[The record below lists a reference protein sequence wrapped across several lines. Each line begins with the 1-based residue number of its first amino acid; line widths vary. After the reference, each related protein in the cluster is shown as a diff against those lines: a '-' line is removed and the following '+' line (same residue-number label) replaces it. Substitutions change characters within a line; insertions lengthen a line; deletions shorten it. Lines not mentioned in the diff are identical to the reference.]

1 MRYFFTLI
9 RIVFFLFFFVPI
21 VFAQTR
27 EITGTVQSSTGETL
41 PGATVFITGTN
52 TATITDADG
61 KFTIAAQNGQT
72 LRVSFIGYLPSD
84 IAVTDQSSYT
94 IQMAED
100 AQNLEEFVVI
110 GYQSVR
116 RSDLT
121 GATGI
126 VDAQNVNKRIA
137 RSVPETLQGMTPGV
151 AVRSGGAP
159 GQEAVVN
166 IRGLSTLFGNASP
179 LYVIDGM
186 LADANTTVNPN
197 DVETIQVLKDASAA
211 AIYGSRAANGVI
223 IITTKKGKEGPLK
236 VEGSVRVGLSTLP
249 KRWDMM
255 NAQEY
260 VATNK
265 SAYQAAGY
273 ALQPAVAAYN
283 GAVNT
288 NWADQ
293 LLQTGSIQDYNISL
307 SGGGKD
313 SKFLIS
319 GAYFADEGVL
329 KARDFQRAS
338 FRINTEATRSKFTFG
353 ENLMIS
359 SSERNA
365 PFQGGFAEGN
375 AWYDIWTS
383 LPIIPVQS
391 ADLTSTSNPGGWGY
405 GSFNARSYAR
415 NQVAIND
422 ITKSTSNFFKV
433 LGNAY
438 LDYKILKNVTYRFN
452 AGLETSFD
460 KVNDIRKEGLWYWN
474 QSPEFSSVAQTR
486 SQFLSYLFEHTL
498 NFNFAF
504 SKHTLNG
511 VVGYTQQT
519 IRNESVGGR
528 RLQLGIYGGDYFTT
542 INSASGGMTAT
553 GTRSQTLINSAL
565 GRLNYNYDEKYYLT
579 LTFRADKDSRFSP
592 AHRTGY
598 FPSAAA
604 SWKISNEKF
613 FKSDIISE
621 LKLRG
626 SYGILG
632 SANLSNYQ
640 FTGFLN
646 QAPRAVF
653 GSDQTEF
660 PGATQARLVYEDIK
674 WEQKA
679 TTNIGA
685 DLVLFNNKLAITV
698 DAFRSVAKD
707 VLLSLPLPAYIGNL
721 QGDPLVNIGSIENK
735 GIELDLS
742 YRQTSGRFTWSVAPN
757 FSLIR
762 NKLLALGNLGVDEET
777 GEPRNYIQSG
787 NTRSQVGRSIGEYYL
802 IKTDGLFQNNEEIVA
817 HKAQAS
823 YAKPGDVRYVNRV
836 DQGTNDDINDRDR
849 TFAGSPWPKL
859 TSGLI
864 LNGTWSGISL
874 NIQFYGAFGQKLY
887 NDVKREIDGM
897 GYSNYRR
904 DINPWTPENTD
915 TDFPRLGVSY
925 STGAAGDP
933 ASADRGIVSN
943 VRANT
948 DRWLEN
954 GSYLRLRNVELAYAI
969 PKTVTDKL
977 AIVNARVYVS
987 AQNLLT
993 FSKYSGLDPDVVG
1006 ANFNLEPGVDLGSY
1020 PSSRIISVGL
1030 NLGF

>member
-1 MRYFFTLI
+1 MRYSYTLFQI
-9 RIVFFLFFFVPI
+9 ALLLIFCVKFASAQDRQISGIV
-21 VFAQTR
+21 QTA
-27 EITGTVQSSTGETL
+27 TGEVL
-41 PGATVFITGTN
+41 PGATVLVAGT
-52 TATITDADG
+52 TAATITDAEG
-61 KFTIAAQNGQT
+61 KFSIAAQNGQT
-72 LRVSFIGYLPSD
+72 LRISFIGYLASD
-84 IAVTDQSSYT
+84 IPVTDQTSYT
-94 IQMAED
+94 VQLAED

-126 VDAQNVNKRIA
+126 IDAQNTNKRIA
-137 RSVPETLQGMTPGV
+137 RSVPEALQGMTPGV
-151 AVRSGGAP
+151 AVRNGGAP

-223 IITTKKGKEGPLK
+223 IITTKKGKEGALK
-236 VEGSVRVGLSTLP
+236 VDASLRLGVSSLP

-255 NAQEY
+255 NAQEF
-260 VATNK
+260 VATNTR
-265 SAYQAAGY
+265 AYQAAGY
-273 ALQPAVAAYN
+273 ALQPAVASYN

-288 NWADQ
+288 NWADE
-293 LLQTGSIQDYNISL
+293 LLQTGSIQDYNVSL

-313 SKFLIS
+313 SKYLIS
-319 GAYFADEGVL
+319 GSYFADEGVL
-329 KARDFQRAS
+329 KARNFQRGS
-338 FRINTEATRSKFTFG
+338 MRINTEATRNKFTFG

-359 SSERNA
+359 STQRNA

-391 ADLTSTSNPGGWGY
+391 ADLVSNSNPGGWGY
-405 GSFNARSYAR
+405 GSFNARSFSR
-415 NQVAIND
+415 NQLAIND
-422 ITKSTSNFFKV
+422 ITKTNYNFFKV
-433 LGNAY
+433 LGNAFV
-438 LDYKILKNVTYRFN
+438 DYKILKGVSYRFN
-452 AGLETSFD
+452 TGLETSFD
-460 KVNDIRKEGLWYWN
+460 KTNNLRKEGLWYWN
-474 QSPEFSSVAQTR
+474 QSPEFSSVGETR
-486 SQFLSYLFEHTL
+486 AQFLSYLFEHTL
-498 NFNFAF
+498 NFNFTF
-504 SKHTLNG
+504 NKHNLNG

-519 IRNESVGGR
+519 IQNDDVGGR
-528 RLQLGIYGGDYFTT
+528 RLQLGFFGGEYFTT
-542 INSASGGMTAT
+542 INAASGGMTAT

-565 GRLNYNYDEKYYLT
+565 GRLNYNFAEKYYLT
-579 LTFRADKDSRFSP
+579 FTFRADKDSRFSP

-604 SWKISNEKF
+604 SWKISNEDF
-613 FKSDIISE
+613 FKSDIVTE
-621 LKLRG
+621 LKMRG

-653 GSDQTEF
+653 GSGQTEF

-685 DLVLFNNKLAITV
+685 DLVLFNNKLAVTI

-707 VLLSLPLPAYIGNL
+707 VLLSLPLPLYIGNL

-735 GIELDLS
+735 GVELDFS
-742 YRQTSGRFTWSVAPN
+742 YRQTSGPFTWSVAPN
-757 FSLIR
+757 FSIIR
-762 NKLLALGNLGVDEET
+762 NKVLELGNLGVDEET

-802 IKTDGLFQNNEEIVA
+802 IKTDGLFQNDEEIQA
-817 HKAQAS
+817 HKAQAA

-849 TFAGSPWPKL
+849 TFAGSPWPKF

-864 LNGTWSGISL
+864 LNGTWSGLSL
-874 NIQFYGAFGQKLY
+874 NVQFYGAFGQKIY
-887 NDVKREIDGM
+887 NDVRRDLDGM

-904 DINPWTPENTD
+904 GINPWAPGNTD

-925 STGAAGDP
+925 STGATGDP

-943 VRANT
+943 VRGNT

-954 GSYLRLRNVELAYAI
+954 GSYLRLRNIELSYSI
-969 PKTVTDKL
+969 PERLTGKL
-977 AIVNARVYVS
+977 SLSNARVYVS
-987 AQNLLT
+987 AQNLAT
-993 FSKYSGLDPDVVG
+993 FTKYTGLDPDVVG
-1006 ANFNLEPGVDLGSY
+1006 ANFNLEPGVDLGGY
-1020 PSSRIISVGL
+1020 PSSRILSFGL

>member
-1 MRYFFTLI
+1 MPNRYTLI
-9 RIVFFLFFFVPI
+9 QMVIFLLLFHWI
-21 VFAQTR
+21 ASAQSR
-27 EITGTVQSSTGETL
+27 EITGVVQTATGETL
-41 PGATVFITGTN
+41 PGATVIIVGTN
-52 TATITDADG
+52 SATITDADG
-61 KFTIAAQNGQT
+61 KFSLTAENGQI
-72 LRVSFIGYLPSD
+72 LRISFIGFLTSEMPVSE
-84 IAVTDQSSYT
+84 QSTYT
-94 IQMAED
+94 IQLAED

-121 GATGI
+121 GATGVI
-126 VDAQNVNKRIA
+126 DAENTSKRIA
-137 RSVPETLQGMTPGV
+137 RSVPEALQGMTPGV
-151 AVRSGGAP
+151 AVRNGGAP

-223 IITTKKGKEGPLK
+223 IITTKKGKEGALK
-236 VEGSVRVGLSTLP
+236 VDASVRVGISSLP

-255 NAQEY
+255 NAAEY
-260 VATNK
+260 VATNTR
-265 SAYQAAGY
+265 AYQAAGY
-273 ALQPAVAAYN
+273 ALQPAVSGYN
-283 GAVNT
+283 GAVDT
-288 NWADQ
+288 NWADE
-293 LLQTGSIQDYNISL
+293 LLHTGSIQDYNVSL

-313 SKFLIS
+313 SKYLIS
-319 GAYFADEGVL
+319 GSYFADEGVL
-329 KARDFQRAS
+329 KARNFKRGS
-338 FRINTEATRSKFTFG
+338 MRINTEATRNKFTFG

-359 SSERNA
+359 STERNA

-375 AWYDIWTS
+375 AWYDMWTS
-383 LPIIPVQS
+383 LPIIPVQNG
-391 ADLTSTSNPGGWGY
+391 DLVSTSNPGGWGY
-405 GSFNARSYAR
+405 GSFNARSFSR
-415 NQVAIND
+415 NQVAVND
-422 ITKSTSNFFKV
+422 ITKTTSNFFKV

-438 LDYKILKNVTYRFN
+438 LDYKILKGVSYRFN
-452 AGLETSFD
+452 AGFETSFD
-460 KVNDIRKEGLWYWN
+460 KTNDVRKDGLWYWN
-474 QSPEFSSVAQTR
+474 QSPDFSSVGENRA
-486 SQFLSYLFEHTL
+486 QFLSYLFEHTL
-498 NFNFAF
+498 NFNFTF
-504 SKHTLNG
+504 NKHTLNG

-519 IRNESVGGR
+519 IRNDALGGR
-528 RLQLGIYGGDYFTT
+528 RLQLGVYGGDYFTT
-542 INSASGGMTAT
+542 INSASGGMTAS

-565 GRLNYNYDEKYYLT
+565 GRLNYNFAEKYYLT
-579 LTFRADKDSRFSP
+579 FTFRADKDSRFSP

-604 SWKISNEKF
+604 SWKISNEEF
-613 FKSDIISE
+613 FKSDIITE
-621 LKLRG
+621 FKLRG
-626 SYGILG
+626 SYGVLG

-653 GSDQTEF
+653 GTEQTEF

-685 DLVLFNNKLAITV
+685 DLVLFNNKLAITI

-707 VLLSLPLPAYIGNL
+707 VLLSLPLPLYIGNL

-735 GIELDLS
+735 GVELDIA
-742 YRQTSGRFTWSVAPN
+742 YRQTSGAFTWSVAPN
-757 FSLIR
+757 FSIIR
-762 NKLLALGNLGVDEET
+762 NKLLSLGNLGVDEET

-802 IKTDGLFQNNEEIVA
+802 IKTDGLFQSNEEVQA
-817 HKAQAS
+817 HGAQAA
-823 YAKPGDVRYVNRV
+823 YAKPGDIRYVNRI
-836 DQGTNDDINDRDR
+836 DQGTNNDINDRDR
-849 TFAGSPWPKL
+849 TFAGTPWPKL
-859 TSGLI
+859 TTGLI
-864 LNGTWSGISL
+864 LNGTWSGFAL
-874 NIQFYGAFGQKLY
+874 NVQFYGAFGQKLY
-887 NDVKREIDGM
+887 NDVRREIDGM

-904 DINPWTPENTD
+904 GIDPWTPDNTD

-925 STGAAGDP
+925 ATGSAGDP
-933 ASADRGIVSN
+933 ASADQGIISN
-943 VRANT
+943 VRGNT

-954 GSYLRLRNVELAYAI
+954 GSYLRIRNVEISYTI
-969 PKTVTDKL
+969 PEKITGKL
-977 AIVNARVYVS
+977 SVSNARVNIS

-993 FSKYSGLDPDVVG
+993 LTKYTGLDPDVVG

>member
-1 MRYFFTLI
+1 MRYSFTLI
-9 RIVFFLFFFVPI
+9 NFPI
-21 VFAQTR
+21 LLLLLTVAAYAQDRTV
-27 EITGTVQSSTGETL
+27 TGVVQTATGESL
-41 PGATVFITGTN
+41 PGATIIVAGTN
-52 TATITDADG
+52 AATISDPDG
-61 KFTIAAQNGQT
+61 KFSIAAQNGQS

-84 IAVTDQSSYT
+84 IPVTDQTTYT
-94 IQMAED
+94 IQLAED
-100 AQNLEEFVVI
+100 AQNLQEFVVI

-126 VDAQNVNKRIA
+126 IDTQNTSKRIA
-137 RSVPETLQGMTPGV
+137 RSIPEALQGATPGV
-151 AVRSGGAP
+151 TVRNGGAP

-223 IITTKKGKEGPLK
+223 IITTKKGKEGTLQ
-236 VEGSVRVGLSTLP
+236 VAASARFGISSLP

-260 VATNK
+260 VATNTQ
-265 SAYQAAGY
+265 AYQNAGY
-273 ALQPAVAAYN
+273 ALQPSVANYN

-288 NWADQ
+288 NWADE

-313 SKFLIS
+313 SKYLIS
-319 GAYFADEGVL
+319 GSYFGDEGVL

-338 FRINTEATRSKFTFG
+338 VRINTEATRSKFTFG

-359 SSERNA
+359 STERNT

-391 ADLTSTSNPGGWGY
+391 ADLASTSNPGGWGY
-405 GSFNARSYAR
+405 GSFNARSFAR
-415 NQVAIND
+415 NQAAIND
-422 ITKSTSNFFKV
+422 ITKTSYNFFKV

-438 LDYKILKNVTYRFN
+438 IDYKILKNLTYRFN

-460 KVNDIRKEGLWYWN
+460 KTNDLRKEGLWYWN
-474 QSPEFSSVAQTR
+474 QSPEFSSVGQTR
-486 SQFLSYLFEHTL
+486 AQFLSYLFEHTL
-498 NFNFAF
+498 NFNFNIN
-504 SKHTLNG
+504 KHTFNG

-519 IRNESVGGR
+519 IRNDNVGGR
-528 RLQLGIYGGDYFTT
+528 RLQLGVYGGDYFTT

-565 GRLNYNYDEKYYLT
+565 GRLNYNYAEKYYLT
-579 LTFRADKDSRFSP
+579 FTFRADKDSRFSP

-604 SWKISNEKF
+604 SWKVSNEEF
-613 FKSDIISE
+613 FKSDIITE

-653 GSDQTEF
+653 GSGQNEF

-685 DLVLFNNKLAITV
+685 DLTLFNNKLAITV

-707 VLLSLPLPAYIGNL
+707 VLLSLPLPLYIGNL

-735 GIELDLS
+735 GIELDLA
-742 YRQTSGRFTWSVAPN
+742 YRHTSGPFTWSVAPN
-757 FSLIR
+757 VSLIR
-762 NKLLALGNLGVDEET
+762 NKILELGNLGVDEET
-777 GEPRNYIQSG
+777 GQPRNYIQSG

-802 IKTDGLFQNNEEIVA
+802 IKTDGLFQSDEEIQA
-817 HKAQAS
+817 HGAQAS
-823 YAKPGDVRYVNRV
+823 YAKPGDIRYINSV
-836 DQGTNDDINDRDR
+836 DQNTNDDINDRDR
-849 TFAGSPWPKL
+849 TFAGTPWPKL
-859 TSGLI
+859 TTGLI
-864 LNGTWSGISL
+864 LNGTYSGFSL
-874 NIQFYGAFGQKLY
+874 NVQFYGAFGQKIY
-887 NDVKREIDGM
+887 NDVRREIDGM

-904 DINPWTPENTD
+904 DIDPWTPEHTD

-933 ASADRGIVSN
+933 ASADRGIISN
-943 VRANT
+943 VRSNT

-954 GSYLRLRNVELAYAI
+954 GSYLRLRNVELAYSLPETI
-969 PKTVTDKL
+969 TSKL
-977 AIVNARVYVS
+977 SLSNARIYVS

-993 FSKYSGLDPDVVG
+993 FTKYKGLDPDVVG
-1006 ANFNLEPGVDLGSY
+1006 ANVNLEPGVDLGGY
-1020 PSSRIISVGL
+1020 PSSRIISFGL
-1030 NLGF
+1030 NFGF

>member
-1 MRYFFTLI
+1 MRYTYTLFQTLA
-9 RIVFFLFFFVPI
+9 FFLASFGMAI
-21 VFAQTR
+21 AQGR
-27 EITGTVQSSTGETL
+27 DITGVVQTATGEAL
-41 PGATVFITGTN
+41 PGATVLIAGTN
-52 TATITDADG
+52 TATITDAEG
-61 KFTIAAQNGQT
+61 KFSVNAQTGQT
-72 LRVSFIGYLPSD
+72 LRISFIGYLASD
-84 IAVTDQSSYT
+84 VPVTEQTAYT
-94 IQMAED
+94 IQLAED

-126 VDAQNVNKRIA
+126 IDAQNTNKRIA
-137 RSVPETLQGMTPGV
+137 RSVPEALQGMTPGV
-151 AVRSGGAP
+151 AVRNGGAP

-236 VEGSVRVGLSTLP
+236 VEATARVGISSLP

-260 VATNK
+260 VATNTR
-265 SAYQAAGY
+265 AYQAAGY
-273 ALQPAVAAYN
+273 ALQPAVANYN

-293 LLQTGSIQDYNISL
+293 LLQTGSIQDYNINL

-338 FRINTEATRSKFTFG
+338 VRINTEATRNKFTFG

-359 SSERNA
+359 STERNT

-405 GSFNARSYAR
+405 GSFNARSFAR

-422 ITKSTSNFFKV
+422 ITKTTYNFFKV

-438 LDYKILKNVTYRFN
+438 LDYKILDGLSYRFN
-452 AGLETSFD
+452 VGLETSFD
-460 KVNDIRKEGLWYWN
+460 KTNNVRKEGLWYWN
-474 QSPEFSSVAQTR
+474 QSPDFSSVGQNRA
-486 SQFLSYLFEHTL
+486 QFLSYLFEHTL
-498 NFNFAF
+498 NFNRTFG
-504 SKHTLNG
+504 KHNVNG

-519 IRNESVGGR
+519 IRTDDVGGR
-528 RLQLGIYGGDYFTT
+528 RLQLGVYGGDYFTT

-565 GRLNYNYDEKYYLT
+565 GRLNYNYAEKYYLT
-579 LTFRADKDSRFSP
+579 FTFRADKDSRFSP

-604 SWKISNEKF
+604 SWKISNEEF
-613 FKSDIISE
+613 FKSDIITE

-626 SYGILG
+626 SYGVLG

-653 GSDQTEF
+653 GSGQTEF

-685 DLVLFNNKLAITV
+685 DLVLFNNKLAVTI

-707 VLLSLPLPAYIGNL
+707 VLLSLPLPLYIGNL
-721 QGDPLVNIGSIENK
+721 QGDPLVNIGSIKNE
-735 GIELDLS
+735 GIELDFT
-742 YRQTSGRFTWSVAPN
+742 YRHTSGPFTWSVAPN
-757 FSLIR
+757 FSIIR
-762 NKLLALGNLGVDEET
+762 NKVLALGNLGVDEET

-802 IKTDGLFQNNEEIVA
+802 IKTDGLFQNDEEVQA
-817 HKAQAS
+817 HKAQAA
-823 YAKPGDVRYVNRV
+823 YAKPGDVRYVNRI

-849 TFAGSPWPKL
+849 SFAGSPWPKL

-864 LNGTWSGISL
+864 LNGTWSGLSL
-874 NIQFYGAFGQKLY
+874 NVQFYGAFGQKLY
-887 NDVKREIDGM
+887 NDVRRDIDGM

-904 DINPWTPENTD
+904 DIDPWTPENTD

-925 STGAAGDP
+925 ATGAAGDP

-954 GSYLRLRNVELAYAI
+954 GSYLRLRNVELSYSI
-969 PKTVTDKL
+969 PQSVTGKL
-977 AIVNARVYVS
+977 SVSNARVYVS
-987 AQNLLT
+987 GQNLFT
-993 FSKYSGLDPDVVG
+993 FTEYTGLDPDVVG
-1006 ANFNLEPGVDLGSY
+1006 ANFNLEPGVDLGGY
-1020 PSSRIISVGL
+1020 PASRIISLGLSVG
-1030 NLGF
+1030 F

>member
-1 MRYFFTLI
+1 MRYSYTLI
-9 RIVFFLFFFVPI
+9 QIVVLFLFCI
-21 VFAQTR
+21 ENSLAQSR
-27 EITGTVQSSTGETL
+27 EISGIVQTATGEPL
-41 PGATVFITGTN
+41 PGATVLVAGTN
-52 TATITDADG
+52 TATISDADG
-61 KFTIAAQNGQT
+61 KFSLTAANGQS
-72 LRVSFIGYLPSD
+72 LRVSFIGFLPSE
-84 IAVTDQSSYT
+84 IPVTDQTTYT
-94 IQMAED
+94 IQLAED

-116 RSDLT
+116 RADLT

-126 VDAQNVNKRIA
+126 IDAQNTNKRIA
-137 RSVPETLQGMTPGV
+137 RSVPETLQGLTPGV

-159 GQEAVVN
+159 GQEAIVN

-223 IITTKKGKEGPLK
+223 IITTKKGKEGALK
-236 VEGSVRVGLSTLP
+236 VDATVRVGISSLP
-249 KRWDMM
+249 RRWDMM

-260 VATNK
+260 VETNTR
-265 SAYQAAGY
+265 AYQAAGY
-273 ALQPAVAAYN
+273 ALQQAVAGYN

-288 NWADQ
+288 NWADE
-293 LLQTGSIQDYNISL
+293 LLRTGSIQDYNINL

-313 SKFLIS
+313 SRFLIS
-319 GAYFADEGVL
+319 GSYFSDKGIM

-338 FRINTEATRSKFTFG
+338 VRINTEATRNNFTFG
-353 ENLMIS
+353 ENMMIS
-359 SSERNA
+359 STERNA

-391 ADLTSTSNPGGWGY
+391 ADLVSTSNPGGWGY
-405 GSFNARSYAR
+405 GSFNARSFAR
-415 NQVAIND
+415 NQAAINN
-422 ITKSTSNFFKV
+422 ITQSTSNFFKV

-438 LDYKILKNVTYRFN
+438 VDYKIFKGVSYRFN

-460 KVNDIRKEGLWYWN
+460 KTNDIRKEGLWYWN
-474 QSPEFSSVAQTR
+474 QSPEFSSVGQTR

-498 NFNFAF
+498 NFNFTF
-504 SKHTLNG
+504 NKHNLNG

-519 IRNESVGGR
+519 IRNEAVGGR
-528 RLQLGIYGGDYFTT
+528 RLQLGVYGGDYFTT

-565 GRLNYNYDEKYYLT
+565 GRLNYNYAEKYYLT
-579 LTFRADKDSRFSP
+579 FTFRADKDSRFSP

-604 SWKISNEKF
+604 SWKISNEEF
-613 FKSDIISE
+613 FKSDLITE

-626 SYGILG
+626 SYGVLG

-653 GSDQTEF
+653 GSGQTEF

-679 TTNIGA
+679 TTNLGA
-685 DLVLFNNKLAITV
+685 DLVLFNNKLAVTV

-707 VLLSLPLPAYIGNL
+707 VLLSLPLPLYIGNL

-735 GIELDLS
+735 GIELDLA
-742 YRQTSGRFTWSVAPN
+742 YRQTSGPFTWSIAPN
-757 FSLIR
+757 FSVIR
-762 NKLLALGNLGVDEET
+762 NKVLELGNLGIDEET

-802 IKTDGLFQNNEEIVA
+802 IKTDGLFQNNEEIQS
-817 HKAQAS
+817 HRAQAA
-823 YAKPGDVRYVNRV
+823 YAKPGDVRYVNRI

-864 LNGTWSGISL
+864 LNGTWSGLSL

-887 NDVKREIDGM
+887 NDVRREIDGM

-904 DINPWTPENTD
+904 GINPWTPENTD

-933 ASADRGIVSN
+933 ATADRGIVSN

-954 GSYLRLRNVELAYAI
+954 GSYLRLRNVELGYSI
-969 PKTVTDKL
+969 PESVTGKL
-977 AIVNARVYVS
+977 HLSNARVYVS

-993 FSKYSGLDPDVVG
+993 FTKYTGLDPDVVG

-1020 PSSRIISVGL
+1020 PSSRIISFGL

>member
-1 MRYFFTLI
+1 MRYFTLI
-9 RIVFFLFFFVPI
+9 NLVIFFLGSLGQVI
-21 VFAQTR
+21 AQDRT
-27 EITGTVQSSTGETL
+27 ISGLVQTATGETL
-41 PGATVFITGTN
+41 PGATVLIAGTS

-61 KFTIAAQNGQT
+61 KFSISAQTGQT
-72 LRVSFIGYLPSD
+72 LRVSFIGYLTSEVP
-84 IAVTDQSSYT
+84 VTEQTSYT
-94 IQMAED
+94 IQLAED

-116 RSDLT
+116 RTDLT

-126 VDAQNVNKRIA
+126 IDAQNTNKRIA
-137 RSVPETLQGMTPGV
+137 RSVPEALQGMTPGV
-151 AVRSGGAP
+151 SVRNGGAP

-186 LADANTTVNPN
+186 FADANVTVNPN

-223 IITTKKGKEGPLK
+223 IITTKKGKEGTLK
-236 VEGSVRVGLSTLP
+236 VDASVRVGVSSIP

-260 VATNK
+260 VETNTR
-265 SAYQAAGY
+265 AYQAAGY
-273 ALQPAVAAYN
+273 ALQPAVANYN
-283 GAVNT
+283 GGVNT
-288 NWADQ
+288 NWADE
-293 LLQTGSIQDYNISL
+293 LLQTGSIQDYNVSL

-313 SKFLIS
+313 SKYLIS
-319 GAYFADEGVL
+319 GGYFSDKGVL
-329 KARDFQRAS
+329 KARDFKRGS
-338 FRINTEATRSKFTFG
+338 LRINTEAKRNNFTFG
-353 ENLMIS
+353 ENLMVS
-359 SSERNA
+359 STERNA

-375 AWYDIWTS
+375 AWYDMWTS
-383 LPIIPVQS
+383 LPIIPVKS
-391 ADLTSTSNPGGWGY
+391 PDLMSTSNPGGWGF
-405 GSFNARSYAR
+405 GSFNARSFSR
-415 NQVAIND
+415 NQAAIND
-422 ITKSTSNFFKV
+422 ITQSTANFFKI
-433 LGNAY
+433 LGNAFV
-438 LDYKILKNVTYRFN
+438 DYQLFKGVNYRFN

-460 KVNDIRKEGLWYWN
+460 KTTDLRREGLWYWN
-474 QSPEFSSVAQTR
+474 QSPEFSSIGQTR
-486 SQFLSYLFEHTL
+486 GQFLSYLFEHTL

-504 SKHTLNG
+504 NKHNLNG

-519 IRNESVGGR
+519 IRNDDVGGR
-528 RLQLGIYGGDYFTT
+528 RLQLGFYGGEYFTT

-565 GRLNYNYDEKYYLT
+565 GRLNYNYAEKYYLT

-604 SWKISNEKF
+604 SWKISNEEF
-613 FKSDIISE
+613 FKSDIIDE

-626 SYGILG
+626 SYGVLG

-653 GSDQTEF
+653 GSGQTEF

-685 DLVLFNNKLAITV
+685 DLTLFNNKLSITV

-707 VLLSLPLPAYIGNL
+707 VLLSLPLPLYIGNL

-735 GIELDLS
+735 GIEFDFT
-742 YRQTSGRFTWSVAPN
+742 YRQTSGPFTWSVAPN
-757 FSLIR
+757 FSIIR
-762 NKLLALGNLGVDEET
+762 NKVLELGNLGVDEET
-777 GEPRNYIQSG
+777 GQPRNYIQSG

-802 IKTDGLFQNNEEIVA
+802 IQTDGLFQNDEEIQA
-817 HKAQAS
+817 HGAQAA
-823 YAKPGDVRYVNRV
+823 YAKPGDIRYVNRV

-864 LNGTWSGISL
+864 LNGTWSGLSL
-874 NIQFYGAFGQKLY
+874 NIQFYGAFGQKIY
-887 NDVKREIDGM
+887 NDVRRDIDGM

-904 DINPWTPENTD
+904 GINPWTPENTN

-925 STGAAGDP
+925 ATGAAGDP

-954 GSYLRLRNVELAYAI
+954 GSYLRLRNVELGYSI
-969 PKTVTDKL
+969 PESVTGKL
-977 AIVNARVYVS
+977 RVSNARVYVS

-993 FSKYSGLDPDVVG
+993 FTKYTGLDPDVVG
-1006 ANFNLEPGVDLGSY
+1006 ANFNLEPGVDVGGY
-1020 PSSRIISVGL
+1020 PASRIISFGL

>member
-1 MRYFFTLI
+1 MRYHYFLI
-9 RIVFFLFFFVPI
+9 ITSLLHFLCLPGAY
-21 VFAQTR
+21 AQSR
-27 EITGTVQSSTGETL
+27 EISGIVQTSNAESL
-41 PGATVFITGTN
+41 PGATVVIAGTN

-61 KFTIAAQNGQT
+61 KFSIAAQTGQT
-72 LRVSFIGYLPSD
+72 LRVSFIGYLPAE
-84 IAVTDQSSYT
+84 IPVTDQSAYT
-94 IQMAED
+94 IQLSED

-116 RSDLT
+116 RADLT

-126 VDAQNVNKRIA
+126 IDAQNTNKRIA
-137 RSVPETLQGMTPGV
+137 RSVPETLQGLTPGV
-151 AVRSGGAP
+151 AVRTGGAP

-223 IITTKKGKEGPLK
+223 IITTKKGKEGTLK
-236 VEGSVRVGLSTLP
+236 VDASARFGLSSLA

-260 VATNK
+260 VATNTR
-265 SAYQAAGY
+265 AYQNAGY
-273 ALQPAVAAYN
+273 ALQPAVASYN
-283 GAVNT
+283 GSVNT

-293 LLQTGSIQDYNISL
+293 LLQTGTIQDYNVSL

-313 SKFLIS
+313 SKYLIS
-319 GAYFADEGVL
+319 GSYFADEGVL
-329 KARDFQRAS
+329 KARDFQRAAV
-338 FRINTEATRSKFTFG
+338 RINTEATRNKFTFG
-353 ENLMIS
+353 ENMMIS
-359 SSERNA
+359 STERNT

-375 AWYDIWTS
+375 AWYDMWTS

-391 ADLTSTSNPGGWGY
+391 ADLVSTSNPGGWGY
-405 GSFNARSYAR
+405 GSFNARSFAR
-415 NQVAIND
+415 NQAAVNE
-422 ITKSTSNFFKV
+422 ITQSTSNFFKV

-438 LDYKILKNVTYRFN
+438 VDYKILKGLTYRFN

-460 KVNDIRKEGLWYWN
+460 KTNDVRKEGLWYWN
-474 QSPEFSSVAQTR
+474 QSPEFSSVGQNR

-498 NFNFAF
+498 NFNYTLN
-504 SKHTLNG
+504 KHHLNG
-511 VVGYTQQT
+511 VAGYTQQT
-519 IRNESVGGR
+519 IRTEGVGGR
-528 RLQLGIYGGDYFTT
+528 RLQLAYYGGDYFTT

-579 LTFRADKDSRFSP
+579 FTFRADKDSRFSP
-592 AHRTGY
+592 AYRTGY

-613 FKSDIISE
+613 FNSDIVTD

-626 SYGILG
+626 SYGVLG

-640 FTGFLN
+640 FTGYLN

-653 GSDQTEF
+653 GSGQNEF

-685 DLVLFNNKLAITV
+685 DVVLFNNKLAITV
-698 DAFRSVAKD
+698 DAFRSVARD
-707 VLLSLPLPAYIGNL
+707 VLLSLPLPLYIGNL

-735 GIELDLS
+735 GIEIDLT
-742 YRQTSGRFTWSVAPN
+742 YRQTSGPFTWSVAPN

-762 NKLLALGNLGVDEET
+762 NKLLKLGNLGVDEET
-777 GEPRNYIQSG
+777 GEPRNYVQSG

-802 IKTDGLFQNNEEIVA
+802 IKTDGLFQNDEEIQA
-817 HKAQAS
+817 HRAQAD
-823 YAKPGDVRYVNRV
+823 YAKPGDIRYVNRV
-836 DQGTNDDINDRDR
+836 DQGTRDDINDRDR

-864 LNGTWSGISL
+864 LNGTWSGLSL

-887 NDVKREIDGM
+887 NDLKREIDGM
-897 GYSNYRR
+897 GYSNYRS
-904 DINPWTPENTD
+904 DINPWTPENTN

-925 STGAAGDP
+925 ATGAAGDP

-943 VRANT
+943 VRGNT

-954 GSYLRLRNVELAYAI
+954 GSYLRLRNVELSYSI
-969 PKTVTDKL
+969 PQTVTGKL
-977 AIVNARVYVS
+977 SLSNARVYVS

-993 FSKYSGLDPDVVG
+993 FTKYQGLDPDVVG

-1020 PSSRIISVGL
+1020 PSSRIISFGL

>member
-1 MRYFFTLI
+1 MRHVYSLI
-9 RIVFFLFFFVPI
+9 FSAILPVI
-21 VFAQTR
+21 WITAAFAQSGNL
-27 EITGTVQSSTGETL
+27 TGVVQTTNGEGL
-41 PGATVFITGTN
+41 PGATVLVSGTN

-61 KFTIAAQNGQT
+61 KFSIAAQSGQT
-72 LRVSFIGYLPSD
+72 LRISFIGYLPAE
-84 IAVTDQSSYT
+84 IPVTDQTVYT
-94 IQMAED
+94 IQLTED

-116 RSDLT
+116 RADLT

-223 IITTKKGKEGPLK
+223 IITTKKGKEGALK
-236 VEGSVRVGLSTLP
+236 VDASVRAGISMLP
-249 KRWDMM
+249 RRWDMM
-255 NAQEY
+255 NAREY
-260 VATNK
+260 VEMNTR
-265 SAYQAAGY
+265 AYQAAGY
-273 ALQPAVAAYN
+273 TLQPAVAGYN
-283 GAVNT
+283 GSVNT
-288 NWADQ
+288 NWADEV
-293 LLQTGSIQDYNISL
+293 LQTGSIQDYNISL

-313 SKFLIS
+313 SKYLIS
-319 GAYFADEGVL
+319 GSYFSDEGVM
-329 KARDFQRAS
+329 KARDFQRGS
-338 FRINTEATRSKFTFG
+338 VRINTEATRSKFTFG

-359 SSERNA
+359 STERNT

-391 ADLTSTSNPGGWGY
+391 GDLVSTSNPGAWGY

-415 NQVAIND
+415 NQVAINN
-422 ITKSTSNFFKV
+422 ITRSTSNFFKV

-438 LDYKILKNVTYRFN
+438 IDYKILKNVSYRFN

-460 KVNDIRKEGLWYWN
+460 KVNDVRKEGLWYWN

-498 NFNFAF
+498 NFNFAVN
-504 SKHTLNG
+504 KHTLNG

-519 IRNESVGGR
+519 IRNEGVGGR
-528 RLQLGIYGGDYFTT
+528 RLQLGVYGGDYFTT

-553 GTRSQTLINSAL
+553 GTRSQNLINSAL
-565 GRLNYNYDEKYYLT
+565 GRLNYNYAEKYYLT
-579 LTFRADKDSRFSP
+579 FTFRADKDSRFSP
-592 AHRTGY
+592 AYRTGY

-604 SWKISNEKF
+604 SWKISNEDF

-626 SYGILG
+626 SYGVLG

-653 GSDQTEF
+653 GTEQNEY

-707 VLLSLPLPAYIGNL
+707 VLLSLPLPLYIGNL

-735 GIELDLS
+735 GVELDLN
-742 YRQTSGRFTWSVAPN
+742 YRHTSGAFTWSVAPN

-762 NKLLALGNLGVDEET
+762 NKVIALGNLGVDEET

-802 IKTDGLFQNNEEIVA
+802 IKTDGLFQNNEEIQS
-817 HKAQAS
+817 HRAQAA

-849 TFAGSPWPKL
+849 SFAGSPWPKL

-864 LNGTWSGISL
+864 LNGTWSGLSL
-874 NIQFYGAFGQKLY
+874 NIQFYGALGQKLY
-887 NDVKREIDGM
+887 NDVRREIDGM

-904 DINPWTPENTD
+904 GINPWTPENPN

-933 ASADRGIVSN
+933 ATADRGIVSN

-954 GSYLRLRNVELAYAI
+954 GSYLRLRNVELAYSI
-969 PKTVTDKL
+969 PKNLTDKL
-977 AIVNARVYVS
+977 AITNARVFVS

-993 FSKYSGLDPDVVG
+993 FTKYTGLDPDVVG
-1006 ANFNLEPGVDLGSY
+1006 ANFNLEPGVDLGGY
-1020 PSSRIISVGL
+1020 PSSRIISAGL
-1030 NLGF
+1030 SLGF

>member
-1 MRYFFTLI
+1 MRYCYTLIFTLI
-9 RIVFFLFFFVPI
+9 ISFLSLEAA
-21 VFAQTR
+21 FAQSR
-27 EITGTVQSSTGETL
+27 EVTGVVQTSTGEAL
-41 PGATVFITGTN
+41 PGATVLITGTN
-52 TATITDADG
+52 SATITDADG
-61 KFTIAAQNGQT
+61 KFSITAQNGQT
-72 LRVSFIGYLPSD
+72 LRVSFIGYLASD
-84 IAVTDQSSYT
+84 IPVTDQSTYT
-94 IQMAED
+94 IQLAED
-100 AQNLEEFVVI
+100 AQNLQEFVVI

-116 RSDLT
+116 RADLT

-126 VDAQNVNKRIA
+126 IDAQNTNKRIA

-151 AVRSGGAP
+151 AVRTGGAP

-223 IITTKKGKEGPLK
+223 IITTKKGKEGALK
-236 VEGSVRVGLSTLP
+236 VDASARAGVSSLY

-260 VATNK
+260 VTTNTQ
-265 SAYQAAGY
+265 AYQAAGY
-273 ALQPAVAAYN
+273 ALQSGVANYN
-283 GAVNT
+283 GGVNT
-288 NWADQ
+288 NWADE
-293 LLQTGSIQDYNISL
+293 LLQTGSTQDYNVSL

-319 GAYFADEGVL
+319 GSYFSDKGVL

-338 FRINTEATRSKFTFG
+338 VRINTEATRSKFTFG
-353 ENLMIS
+353 ENMMIS
-359 SSERNA
+359 STERNT

-383 LPIIPVQS
+383 LPIIPVRS

-405 GSFNARSYAR
+405 GSFNARSFSR
-415 NQVAIND
+415 NQAAIND
-422 ITKSTSNFFKV
+422 ITRTTYNFFKV

-438 LDYKILKNVTYRFN
+438 LDYKIFKGVSYRFN

-460 KVNDIRKEGLWYWN
+460 KTNDLRKEGLWYWN
-474 QSPEFSSVAQTR
+474 QSPEFSSVGENRA
-486 SQFLSYLFEHTL
+486 QFLSYLFEHTL
-498 NFNFAF
+498 NFNFNF
-504 SKHTLNG
+504 NKHNLNG

-519 IRNESVGGR
+519 IRNDAVGGR

-565 GRLNYNYDEKYYLT
+565 GRLNYNYAEKYYLT
-579 LTFRADKDSRFSP
+579 FTFRADKDSRFSP

-613 FKSDIISE
+613 FKSDIITE

-653 GSDQTEF
+653 GTGQNEF

-685 DLVLFNNKLAITV
+685 DLVLFNNKLAVTV

-735 GIELDLS
+735 GIELDFT
-742 YRQTSGRFTWSVAPN
+742 YRKTSGPFTWSVGPN
-757 FSLIR
+757 FSIIR
-762 NKLLALGNLGVDEET
+762 NKVLRLGNLGIDEET

-802 IKTDGLFQNNEEIVA
+802 IQTDGLFQNNEEIVA
-817 HKAQAS
+817 HKAQS
-823 YAKPGDVRYVNRV
+823 GYAKPGDIRYVNRV

-849 TFAGSPWPKL
+849 TFSGSPWPKL

-864 LNGTWSGISL
+864 LNGTWSGLSL

-887 NDVKREIDGM
+887 NDVRREIDGM

-904 DINPWTPENTD
+904 DINPWTPQNTD

-933 ASADRGIVSN
+933 ASADRGIISN
-943 VRANT
+943 VRSNT

-954 GSYLRLRNVELAYAI
+954 GSYLRLRNVELAYSL

-977 AIVNARVYVS
+977 SISNARVYVS
-987 AQNLLT
+987 GQNLLT
-993 FSKYSGLDPDVVG
+993 FTKYTGLDPDVVG

-1020 PSSRIISVGL
+1020 PSSRIISFGL

>member
-1 MRYFFTLI
+1 MRYCYTLIFTLI
-9 RIVFFLFFFVPI
+9 FSFLSLEAA
-21 VFAQTR
+21 FAQGR
-27 EITGTVQSSTGETL
+27 EVTGVVQTSTGEAL
-41 PGATVFITGTN
+41 PGATVLITGTN
-52 TATITDADG
+52 SATITDADG
-61 KFTIAAQNGQT
+61 KFSITAQNGQT
-72 LRVSFIGYLPSD
+72 LRVSFIGYLASD
-84 IAVTDQSSYT
+84 IPVTDQSTYT
-94 IQMAED
+94 IQLAED
-100 AQNLEEFVVI
+100 AQNLQEFVVI

-116 RSDLT
+116 RADLT

-126 VDAQNVNKRIA
+126 IDAQNTNKRIA

-151 AVRSGGAP
+151 AVRTGGAP

-223 IITTKKGKEGPLK
+223 IITTKKGKEGTLK
-236 VEGSVRVGLSTLP
+236 VDASARAGVSSLY

-260 VATNK
+260 VTTNTQ
-265 SAYQAAGY
+265 AYQAAGY
-273 ALQPAVAAYN
+273 ALQSGVANYN
-283 GAVNT
+283 GGVNT
-288 NWADQ
+288 NWADE
-293 LLQTGSIQDYNISL
+293 LLQTGSTQDYNISL

-319 GAYFADEGVL
+319 GSYFSDKGVL

-338 FRINTEATRSKFTFG
+338 VRINTEATRSKFTFG
-353 ENLMIS
+353 ENMMIS
-359 SSERNA
+359 STERNT

-405 GSFNARSYAR
+405 GSFNARSFSR
-415 NQVAIND
+415 NQAAIND
-422 ITKSTSNFFKV
+422 ITKTTYNFFKV

-438 LDYKILKNVTYRFN
+438 LDYKIFKGVSYRFN

-460 KVNDIRKEGLWYWN
+460 KTNDLRKEGLWYWN
-474 QSPEFSSVAQTR
+474 QSPEFSSVGENRA
-486 SQFLSYLFEHTL
+486 QFLSYLFEHTL
-498 NFNFAF
+498 NFNFNF
-504 SKHTLNG
+504 NKHNLNG

-519 IRNESVGGR
+519 IRNDAVGGR

-565 GRLNYNYDEKYYLT
+565 GRLNYNYAEKYYLT
-579 LTFRADKDSRFSP
+579 FTFRADKDSRFSP
-592 AHRTGY
+592 AYRTGY

-613 FKSDIISE
+613 FKSDIITE

-653 GSDQTEF
+653 GAGQNEF

-685 DLVLFNNKLAITV
+685 DLVLFNNKLAVTV

-707 VLLSLPLPAYIGNL
+707 VLLSLPLPSYIGNL

-735 GIELDLS
+735 GIELDFT
-742 YRQTSGRFTWSVAPN
+742 YRQTSGPFTWSVGPN
-757 FSLIR
+757 FSIIR
-762 NKLLALGNLGVDEET
+762 NKVLRLGNLGVDEET

-802 IKTDGLFQNNEEIVA
+802 IQTNGLFQNNEEIVA
-817 HKAQAS
+817 HKAQS
-823 YAKPGDVRYVNRV
+823 GYAKPGDIRYVNRI

-849 TFAGSPWPKL
+849 TFSGSPWPKL

-864 LNGTWSGISL
+864 LNGTWSGLSL

-887 NDVKREIDGM
+887 NDVRREIDGM

-904 DINPWTPENTD
+904 DINPWTPQNTD

-933 ASADRGIVSN
+933 ASADRGIISN
-943 VRANT
+943 VRSNT

-954 GSYLRLRNVELAYAI
+954 GSYLRLRNVELAYSL

-977 AIVNARVYVS
+977 SISNARVYVS
-987 AQNLLT
+987 GQNLLT
-993 FSKYSGLDPDVVG
+993 FTKYTGLDPDVVG

-1020 PSSRIISVGL
+1020 PSSRIISFGL